1 MAFKKFKK
9 NEVLT
14 NTMRSFPSVDFFIY
28 NGKVYYNQT
37 PSLPGVRAA
46 TDAASAPIAITHKVK
61 NVPAGYINLYEYN
74 IDRGESTT
82 GRSIGVDPS
91 IPDTG
96 MIYPWISKDSAGSS
110 FKTVGEVSYATEF
123 DAGDILRS
131 TYPLSA
137 SITSQYMAL
146 PSSSADDAGD
156 TSTGKGVYNRAYMA
170 LRNRLNYLGARSPHY
185 MVTSSHGNYNSK
197 PLNIIHIPS
206 IFYGTRI
213 EPGTVSLKWYFT
225 GSLAG
230 ELRDKNRNGELI
242 QVTSSDS
249 PEYNSKV
256 AGVVMYEEGFIL
268 LTGSW
273 KLNNKSIHMHSADTT
288 LIPPRASLSDAP
300 RWKYFGAGAN
310 DGNNTSDTGATF
322 NSASFAMSFK
332 GRTETQVLTMFA
344 HAKRGEVNY
353 SNNPTFIKKG
363 QDLIFK
369 TSSAVYHESDAVEL
383 VNFASSSYLEH
394 SASFKRQV
402 YISKVA
408 IYDKSKNLIGV
419 ATLGS
424 PVLKEGNQD
433 YTFKLK
439 LDI

>member
-37 PSLPGVRAA
+37 PDLPGVRPPWHDGTAVA
-46 TDAASAPIAITHKVK
+46 HKVR
-61 NVPAGYINLYEYN
+61 NVPAGYISLYEYN
-74 IDRGESTT
+74 IDRGEHTT

-91 IPDTG
+91 IPDNN
-96 MIYPWISKDSAGSS
+96 MVYPWISKDSAGSS

-137 SITSQYMAL
+137 SITSQYIGL
-146 PSSSADDAGD
+146 PSSSADVDGD
-156 TSTGKGVYNRAYMA
+156 TSTGKGVYSASYMA
-170 LRNRLNYLGARSPHY
+170 LKNRLNYLGARSEHY
-185 MVTSSHGNYNSK
+185 MVSSSLFPRTKNDA

-256 AGVVMYEEGFIL
+256 AGVVMYEEGFVL

-273 KLNNKSIHMHSADTT
+273 KLNNKSIHMHSAARG
-288 LIPPRASLSDAP
+288 RAALSDAP
-300 RWKYFGAGAN
+300 RWKYFAAGAN
-310 DGNNTSDTGATF
+310 DGNDTSTAGATF

-363 QDLIFK
+363 QELIFK
-369 TSSAVYHESDAVEL
+369 TSSAVYHENDAVEL
-383 VNFASSSYLEH
+383 INFASSSYLEH

-439 LDI
+439 IDI